1 MFILFGF
8 KTVQRP
14 LPGRQASCQR
24 CGQFVH
30 HALAERATRL
40 TLFFVPVFTTSRAYR
55 ITCSDCG
62 TVNTLTR
69 RQEDSLTA

>member
-1 MFILFGF
+1 MFILFGL

-14 LPGRQASCQR
+14 LPGRQATCRR
-24 CGQFVH
+24 CGQSAH
-30 HALAERATRL
+30 HALEERATRL

>member
-14 LPGRQASCQR
+14 LAGRHATCQR
-24 CGQFVH
+24 CGQFAH

-40 TLFFVPVFTTSRAYR
+40 TLFFVPVFTTSRSYR
-55 ITCSDCG
+55 ITCSNCG

-69 RQEDSLTA
+69 RQKNSLAA